1 MVAENDNQS
10 WEYSDLDE
18 ALNNKISELN
28 DYFDKFIIDINKIN
42 EKTNSK
48 DELVQFIADMKTK
61 VNLLS
66 SEVFNEEE

>member
-28 DYFDKFIIDINKIN
+28 DYFDKFLIDINKIN

>member
-28 DYFDKFIIDINKIN
+28 DYFDKFIIDINNIN

>member
-18 ALNNKISELN
+18 ALNNKIYELN
-28 DYFDKFIIDINKIN
+28 DYFDKFIIDINNIN

>member
-28 DYFDKFIIDINKIN
+28 DYFDKFLIDINKIN

-48 DELVQFIADMKTK
+48 GELVQFIADMKTK